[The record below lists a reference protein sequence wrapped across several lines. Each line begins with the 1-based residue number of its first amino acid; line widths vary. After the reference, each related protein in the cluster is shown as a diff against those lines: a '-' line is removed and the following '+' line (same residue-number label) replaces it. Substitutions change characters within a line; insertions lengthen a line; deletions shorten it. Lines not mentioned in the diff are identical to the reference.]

1 MSLHFAPELDPEPRI
16 RFAMPADPAFSAV
29 AAIAA
34 EVLLTGH
41 VQATGPIVDAVRAA
55 VSTVIGTGSARTR
68 LEIELSRSAETLTL
82 RFFHPAGNGGPIRD
96 TLRALADGLS
106 SSSDCLELSWDLSH
120 K

>member
-1 MSLHFAPELDPEPRI
+1 MSLHFAPEPDPEPRI
-16 RFAMPADPAFSAV
+16 RFAMPADPTFSAV

-41 VQATGPIVDAVRAA
+41 VQATGPTVDQVRSA
-55 VSTVIGTGSARTR
+55 VSAVIGAGAASSR
-68 LEIELSRSAETLTL
+68 LEIELLRSAETLTL
-82 RFFHPAGNGGPIRD
+82 RVVHPAGNGGPIRD

-106 SSSDCLELSWDLSH
+106 SSSDRLELSWDLSH